1 MCGTPVPSWTKS
13 PATGSGDR
21 EADAA
26 GTGASA
32 GGAGASAGGKR
43 EGAGSPSGRRASSP
57 AGGRTENANRMMVS
71 MECPHCGEF
80 IWAELAKGAKRF
92 VCPYCHKLVDL
103 KDEGASEGRATREGV
118 GSSATGAGAA
128 GASAGAVGA
137 GTAGAASAGAAG
149 TGAAAAGGVGAE
161 GRSGA
166 AAASGGV
173 AASGDGTTVI
183 PADGVGPWG
192 PGPSKTGTVVITPPP
207 RTDAD
212 ARGASG
218 GGPGRTGSGPSISG
232 AGTGAGYGTGSGAAN
247 GSGAG
252 YAAGTG
258 YGTGTGT
265 GSGYAAGTGAGYGT
279 GAGAANGTGAG
290 YASGAGYGTATGA
303 GYGGSAGGY
312 VSASGPGVA
321 GQGAAGPVTYIPP
334 APPRRG
340 RGKVVAAVVGGV
352 AVVAVAAVLVLG
364 GGLGAITGAGPSG
377 GGEAQVTYASNEEV
391 PVASGTAIVPL
402 DDRDEPFASY
412 TVRVKQADDA
422 DGRAI
427 DIADMPNLDVQ
438 GTEGFTLGDLG
449 ALDAGTYRLVIEDG
463 ASGASYDLPPLVL
476 GGASQGGGEASRVT
490 VRPPQDTSDP
500 DELVAQGKYA
510 CFRDKLQ
517 GLVDTYGDASITV
530 MKLDEQRFLAWAAGV
545 AYAELVDFGDGAER
559 LVVAY
564 CTERDF
570 ASAEDVQARDDGEY
584 GPRASDYTVEVWEY
598 DEASDELS
606 MMCRTTA
613 AAGASD
619 APVVEYVENSDT
631 GSTCLYVGGSDV
643 NGSAGRSCFGLDD
656 GGAFGELQA
665 ADTATWSVTGRFLL
679 EHSGTSQQSATDD
692 AGSGES
698 SCTATAQTVKD
709 LSAHLKTVAG
719 VE

>member
-13 PATGSGDR
+13 SAAGSGAR

-26 GTGASA
+26 GTDASA
-32 GGAGASAGGKR
+32 GGTGANAAGKR
-43 EGAGSPSGRRASSP
+43 EGAGAPSGRRASSP

-103 KDEGASEGRATREGV
+103 KDEGASGNRATREGV
-118 GSSATGAGAA
+118 GSSAAGTAGAGAA
-128 GASAGAVGA
+128 GA
-137 GTAGAASAGAAG
+137 GAA
-149 TGAAAAGGVGAE
+149 GAE

-218 GGPGRTGSGPSISG
+218 GGPGRTGSGPSMSG
-232 AGTGAGYGTGSGAAN
+232 AGTGAGHGTGAGTASGSGAGYATGTGSGAATAA
-247 GSGAG
+247 GYGIGCGAG
-252 YAAGTG
+252 YG
-258 YGTGTGT
+258 
-265 GSGYAAGTGAGYGT
+265 AGTGA
-279 GAGAANGTGAG
+279 AA
-290 YASGAGYGTATGA
+290 A
-303 GYGGSAGGY
+303 GYGGGAAGGY
-312 VSASGPGVA
+312 VSTSGSAVA
-321 GQGAAGPVTYIPP
+321 GQGAAGKVAYVRT

-352 AVVAVAAVLVLG
+352 AVVAVAAALVLG

-500 DELVAQGKYA
+500 DELAAQGKYA

-564 CTERDF
+564 CTEREF
-570 ASAEDVQARDDGEY
+570 SSAEDVQARDDGEY

-598 DEASDELS
+598 DEAADELS

-619 APVVEYVENSDT
+619 APAVEYVENPDT
-631 GSTCLYVGGSDV
+631 GFTCLYVGGSDV

-656 GGAFGELQA
+656 GDAFGELQA
-665 ADTATWSVTGRFLL
+665 ADTATWSVTARFLL

-719 VE
+719 AE

>member
-13 PATGSGDR
+13 SAAGSGAR

-26 GTGASA
+26 GTDASA
-32 GGAGASAGGKR
+32 GGTGANAAGKR
-43 EGAGSPSGRRASSP
+43 EGAGAPSGRRASSP

-103 KDEGASEGRATREGV
+103 KDEGVAEDRATREGV
-118 GSSATGAGAA
+118 GSSA
-128 GASAGAVGA
+128 A
-137 GTAGAASAGAAG
+137 GTAG
-149 TGAAAAGGVGAE
+149 TGAAGAE

-218 GGPGRTGSGPSISG
+218 GGPGRTGSGPSMSGAATVAGYGTGCGAGYG
-232 AGTGAGYGTGSGAAN
+232 AGTGAAA
-247 GSGAG
+247 
-252 YAAGTG
+252 
-258 YGTGTGT
+258 
-265 GSGYAAGTGAGYGT
+265 
-279 GAGAANGTGAG
+279 
-290 YASGAGYGTATGA
+290 A
-303 GYGGSAGGY
+303 GYGGGAAGGY
-312 VSASGPGVA
+312 VSTSGSTVA
-321 GQGAAGPVTYIPP
+321 GQGAAGKVAYVRT

-340 RGKVVAAVVGGV
+340 RGKAVAAVVGAV

-364 GGLGAITGAGPSG
+364 GGLGAITGSGPSG
-377 GGEAQVTYASNEEV
+377 GGEAQATYASNEEV
-391 PVASGTAIVPL
+391 SVASGTAIVPL

-500 DELVAQGKYA
+500 DELTAQGKYA

-598 DEASDELS
+598 DEAADELS

-619 APVVEYVENSDT
+619 APAVEYVENPDT
-631 GSTCLYVGGSDV
+631 GFTCLYVGGSDV
-643 NGSAGRSCFGLDD
+643 NGSAGRSCFGLND
-656 GGAFGELQA
+656 GDAFGELQA
-665 ADTATWSVTGRFLL
+665 ADIATWSVTARFLL

-719 VE
+719 AE

>member
-13 PATGSGDR
+13 SAAGSGGR

-26 GTGASA
+26 GTDASA
-32 GGAGASAGGKR
+32 AGKR

-103 KDEGASEGRATREGV
+103 KDEGVSEDRATREGV
-118 GSSATGAGAA
+118 GSSAAGTAGAGAA
-128 GASAGAVGA
+128 GA
-137 GTAGAASAGAAG
+137 GAAGSGAAGAGAAG
-149 TGAAAAGGVGAE
+149 TGAAGTE

-166 AAASGGV
+166 AAASGGA

-212 ARGASG
+212 ACGASG
-218 GGPGRTGSGPSISG
+218 VGSGRTGSGASISG
-232 AGTGAGYGTGSGAAN
+232 T
-247 GSGAG
+247 
-252 YAAGTG
+252 
-258 YGTGTGT
+258 
-265 GSGYAAGTGAGYGT
+265 GTGAGYGT
-279 GAGAANGTGAG
+279 GAGAAGGTGSG
-290 YASGAGYGTATGA
+290 YAAGTGYGTATAAGYAAGTGAASSA
-303 GYGGSAGGY
+303 GYGGGVAGGY
-312 VSASGPGVA
+312 VSASGSAVA
-321 GQGAAGPVTYIPP
+321 GQGSAGQAPYVRT

-340 RGKVVAAVVGGV
+340 HGKVVAAVVGGV
-352 AVVAVAAVLVLG
+352 AVVAVAAALVLG

-377 GGEAQVTYASNEEV
+377 GGEAQVTYASSEEV

-500 DELVAQGKYA
+500 DELAAQGKYA

-530 MKLDEQRFLAWAAGV
+530 MKLDDQRFLAWAAGV

-598 DEASDELS
+598 DEAADELS

-619 APVVEYVENSDT
+619 APVVEYVENPDT

-656 GGAFGELQA
+656 GAAFGELQA

-719 VE
+719 AE

>member
-1 MCGTPVPSWTKS
+1 MCGTLVPSWTKS
-13 PATGSGDR
+13 SAAGSGGR

-26 GTGASA
+26 GT
-32 GGAGASAGGKR
+32 GASAGGKR

-103 KDEGASEGRATREGV
+103 KDEGVSEDRATREGV
-118 GSSATGAGAA
+118 GFGA
-128 GASAGAVGA
+128 A
-137 GTAGAASAGAAG
+137 GTAGAGAA
-149 TGAAAAGGVGAE
+149 GAE

-218 GGPGRTGSGPSISG
+218 GGPGRTGSGPSMSG
-232 AGTGAGYGTGSGAAN
+232 AGTGAGHGTGAGAASGSGAGYATGTGSGAATVA
-247 GSGAG
+247 GYGIGCGAG
-252 YAAGTG
+252 YG
-258 YGTGTGT
+258 
-265 GSGYAAGTGAGYGT
+265 AGTGA
-279 GAGAANGTGAG
+279 AA
-290 YASGAGYGTATGA
+290 A
-303 GYGGSAGGY
+303 GYGGGAAGGY
-312 VSASGPGVA
+312 VSTSGSAVA
-321 GQGAAGPVTYIPP
+321 GQGAAGKVAYVRT

-340 RGKVVAAVVGGV
+340 RGKAVAAVVGAV

-364 GGLGAITGAGPSG
+364 GGLGAITGSGPSG
-377 GGEAQVTYASNEEV
+377 GGEAQATYASNEEV

-500 DELVAQGKYA
+500 DELAAQGKYA

-598 DEASDELS
+598 DEAADELS

-619 APVVEYVENSDT
+619 APVVEYVENPDT

-719 VE
+719 AE

>member
-13 PATGSGDR
+13 SAAGSGGR

-26 GTGASA
+26 GTD
-32 GGAGASAGGKR
+32 ASAGGKR

-103 KDEGASEGRATREGV
+103 KDEGVSEDRATREGV
-118 GSSATGAGAA
+118 GSSAAGTAGAGAA
-128 GASAGAVGA
+128 G
-137 GTAGAASAGAAG
+137 T
-149 TGAAAAGGVGAE
+149 E

-183 PADGVGPWG
+183 PADGFGPWG

-207 RTDAD
+207 RTDVD

-218 GGPGRTGSGPSISG
+218 GGSGRTGSGPSISG
-232 AGTGAGYGTGSGAAN
+232 AGTGAGYGTGAGAAN
-247 GSGAG
+247 
-252 YAAGTG
+252 
-258 YGTGTGT
+258 GT
-265 GSGYAAGTGAGYGT
+265 GSGYAAGTG
-279 GAGAANGTGAG
+279 
-290 YASGAGYGTATGA
+290 YGTATAAGYGAGAGADSAA
-303 GYGGSAGGY
+303 GYGGGVAGGY
-312 VSASGPGVA
+312 VSASGSAVA
-321 GQGAAGPVTYIPP
+321 GQGSAGQAPYVRT

-340 RGKVVAAVVGGV
+340 HGKVVAAVVGGV

-500 DELVAQGKYA
+500 DELAAQGKYA

-598 DEASDELS
+598 DEAADELS

-619 APVVEYVENSDT
+619 APVVEYVENPDT

-719 VE
+719 AE

>member
-13 PATGSGDR
+13 SAAGSGGR

-26 GTGASA
+26 GTDASA
-32 GGAGASAGGKR
+32 AGKR

-103 KDEGASEGRATREGV
+103 KGEGASGNRATREGV
-118 GSSATGAGAA
+118 GSGAAGTAGAGAA
-128 GASAGAVGA
+128 GA
-137 GTAGAASAGAAG
+137 GAA
-149 TGAAAAGGVGAE
+149 
-161 GRSGA
+161 
-166 AAASGGV
+166 
-173 AASGDGTTVI
+173 
-183 PADGVGPWG
+183 
-192 PGPSKTGTVVITPPP
+192 
-207 RTDAD
+207 
-212 ARGASG
+212 
-218 GGPGRTGSGPSISG
+218 
-232 AGTGAGYGTGSGAAN
+232 

-252 YAAGTG
+252 AAAGSGAGAAAGTG
-258 YGTGTGT
+258 YGTATAADYG
-265 GSGYAAGTGAGYGT
+265 AGTGA
-279 GAGAANGTGAG
+279 
-290 YASGAGYGTATGA
+290 ASA
-303 GYGGSAGGY
+303 GYGGGVAGGY
-312 VSASGPGVA
+312 VSASGSAVA
-321 GQGAAGPVTYIPP
+321 GQGSAGQAPYVRT

-340 RGKVVAAVVGGV
+340 HGKVVAAVVGGV
-352 AVVAVAAVLVLG
+352 AVVAVAAALVLG

-391 PVASGTAIVPL
+391 PVASGAAIVPL

-500 DELVAQGKYA
+500 DELAAQGKYA

-570 ASAEDVQARDDGEY
+570 ASAGDVQARDDGEY

-619 APVVEYVENSDT
+619 APVVEYVENPDT

-656 GGAFGELQA
+656 GGVFGELQA

-719 VE
+719 AE

>member
-1 MCGTPVPSWTKS
+1 MCGTLVPSWTKS
-13 PATGSGDR
+13 SAAGSGGR

-26 GTGASA
+26 GADASA
-32 GGAGASAGGKR
+32 AGKR

-103 KDEGASEGRATREGV
+103 KDEGVAEDRATREGV
-118 GSSATGAGAA
+118 GSSAAGSGAA
-128 GASAGAVGA
+128 G
-137 GTAGAASAGAAG
+137 AGAAG
-149 TGAAAAGGVGAE
+149 TGAAGTE

-166 AAASGGV
+166 AAASGGA

-218 GGPGRTGSGPSISG
+218 GGSGRTGSGPSISG
-232 AGTGAGYGTGSGAAN
+232 T
-247 GSGAG
+247 
-252 YAAGTG
+252 
-258 YGTGTGT
+258 
-265 GSGYAAGTGAGYGT
+265 GTGAGYGT
-279 GAGAANGTGAG
+279 GAGAAGGTGAG
-290 YASGAGYGTATGA
+290 YAAGSGYGTATAAGAAAGTGYGTATAA
-303 GYGGSAGGY
+303 GYGAGTGAANAVGYGGGAAGGY
-312 VSASGPGVA
+312 VSASGSGVA
-321 GQGAAGPVTYIPP
+321 GQGSAGQVPYVRT

-340 RGKVVAAVVGGV
+340 HGKVVAAVVGGV

-391 PVASGTAIVPL
+391 PVASGTAIVPF

-500 DELVAQGKYA
+500 DELAAQGKYA

-564 CTERDF
+564 CTEREF
-570 ASAEDVQARDDGEY
+570 SSAEDVQARDDGEY

-598 DEASDELS
+598 DEAADELS

-619 APVVEYVENSDT
+619 APIVEYVENPDT
-631 GSTCLYVGGSDV
+631 GSACLYVGGSDV

-719 VE
+719 AE

>member
-13 PATGSGDR
+13 SAAGSGGR

-26 GTGASA
+26 GT
-32 GGAGASAGGKR
+32 GASAGGKR

-103 KDEGASEGRATREGV
+103 KDEGVSEDRATREGV
-118 GSSATGAGAA
+118 GSSAAGTAGAGAA
-128 GASAGAVGA
+128 GA
-137 GTAGAASAGAAG
+137 GAAGSGAAGAGAAG
-149 TGAAAAGGVGAE
+149 TGAAGTGAAGTE

-166 AAASGGV
+166 AAASGGA

-218 GGPGRTGSGPSISG
+218 GGSGRTGSGPSIPG
-232 AGTGAGYGTGSGAAN
+232 
-247 GSGAG
+247 
-252 YAAGTG
+252 
-258 YGTGTGT
+258 
-265 GSGYAAGTGAGYGT
+265 AGTGAGYGT
-279 GAGAANGTGAG
+279 GAGAASGTGAG
-290 YASGAGYGTATGA
+290 YAAGTGYGTATGTGFGAGTGAASA
-303 GYGGSAGGY
+303 GYGGGVAGGY
-312 VSASGPGVA
+312 VSASGSAVA
-321 GQGAAGPVTYIPP
+321 GQGSAGQAPYVRT

-340 RGKVVAAVVGGV
+340 HGKVVAAVVGGV

-427 DIADMPNLDVQ
+427 DIAGMPNLDVQ

-500 DELVAQGKYA
+500 DELAAQGKYT

-598 DEASDELS
+598 DEAADELS

-619 APVVEYVENSDT
+619 APVVEYVENPDT

-656 GGAFGELQA
+656 GGAFSELQA

-719 VE
+719 AE

>member
-13 PATGSGDR
+13 SAAGSGGR

-26 GTGASA
+26 GTDASA
-32 GGAGASAGGKR
+32 AGKR

-103 KDEGASEGRATREGV
+103 KDEGVSEDRATREGV
-118 GSSATGAGAA
+118 GSSATGTAGAGAAGAGAAGSGAAGAGAAGAGAA
-128 GASAGAVGA
+128 GASAGA
-137 GTAGAASAGAAG
+137 SA
-149 TGAAAAGGVGAE
+149 
-161 GRSGA
+161 
-166 AAASGGV
+166 
-173 AASGDGTTVI
+173 
-183 PADGVGPWG
+183 
-192 PGPSKTGTVVITPPP
+192 
-207 RTDAD
+207 
-212 ARGASG
+212 
-218 GGPGRTGSGPSISG
+218 
-232 AGTGAGYGTGSGAAN
+232 
-247 GSGAG
+247 
-252 YAAGTG
+252 
-258 YGTGTGT
+258 
-265 GSGYAAGTGAGYGT
+265 
-279 GAGAANGTGAG
+279 
-290 YASGAGYGTATGA
+290 A
-303 GYGGSAGGY
+303 GYGGGVAGGY
-312 VSASGPGVA
+312 VSASGSAVA
-321 GQGAAGPVTYIPP
+321 GQGSAGQVPYVRT

-340 RGKVVAAVVGGV
+340 HGKVVAAVIGGV

-500 DELVAQGKYA
+500 DELAAQGKYA

-530 MKLDEQRFLAWAAGV
+530 MKLDDQRFLAWAAGV

-598 DEASDELS
+598 DEAADELS

-619 APVVEYVENSDT
+619 APVVEYVENPDT

-719 VE
+719 AE

>member
-1 MCGTPVPSWTKS
+1 MCGTPVPSWTKFS
-13 PATGSGDR
+13 AAGSGGR

-26 GTGASA
+26 GTD
-32 GGAGASAGGKR
+32 ASAGGKR
-43 EGAGSPSGRRASSP
+43 EGAGSPSGQRASSP

-103 KDEGASEGRATREGV
+103 KDEGVSEDRATREGV
-118 GSSATGAGAA
+118 GSGAA
-128 GASAGAVGA
+128 G
-137 GTAGAASAGAAG
+137 AGAAG
-149 TGAAAAGGVGAE
+149 TGAAGTE

-218 GGPGRTGSGPSISG
+218 GGSGRTGSGPSISG
-232 AGTGAGYGTGSGAAN
+232 T
-247 GSGAG
+247 
-252 YAAGTG
+252 
-258 YGTGTGT
+258 
-265 GSGYAAGTGAGYGT
+265 GTGAGYGT
-279 GAGAANGTGAG
+279 GAGAANGTDSG
-290 YASGAGYGTATGA
+290 YATGTGYGTGAGAAGGTGA
-303 GYGGSAGGY
+303 GYDAGTGAAAAGYGGGVAGGY
-312 VSASGPGVA
+312 VSASGSAVA
-321 GQGAAGPVTYIPP
+321 GQGSVGQVPYVRT

-340 RGKVVAAVVGGV
+340 HGKVVAAVVGGV

-500 DELVAQGKYA
+500 DELAAQGKYA

-598 DEASDELS
+598 DEAADELS

-619 APVVEYVENSDT
+619 APVVEYVENPDT

-719 VE
+719 AE

>member
-13 PATGSGDR
+13 SAAGSGAR

-26 GTGASA
+26 GTDASA
-32 GGAGASAGGKR
+32 AGKR
-43 EGAGSPSGRRASSP
+43 EGAGAPSGRRASSP

-103 KDEGASEGRATREGV
+103 KDEGASGNRATREGV
-118 GSSATGAGAA
+118 GSSAAGTAGAGAA
-128 GASAGAVGA
+128 GA
-137 GTAGAASAGAAG
+137 GAA
-149 TGAAAAGGVGAE
+149 GAE

-218 GGPGRTGSGPSISG
+218 GGPGRTGSGPSMSG
-232 AGTGAGYGTGSGAAN
+232 AGTGAGHGTGAGTASGSGAGYATGTGSGAATVA
-247 GSGAG
+247 GYGIGCGAG
-252 YAAGTG
+252 YG
-258 YGTGTGT
+258 
-265 GSGYAAGTGAGYGT
+265 AGTGA
-279 GAGAANGTGAG
+279 AA
-290 YASGAGYGTATGA
+290 A
-303 GYGGSAGGY
+303 GYGGGAAGGY
-312 VSASGPGVA
+312 VSASGSAVV
-321 GQGAAGPVTYIPP
+321 GQGAAGKVSYVRT

-340 RGKVVAAVVGGV
+340 RGKAVAAVVGAV

-364 GGLGAITGAGPSG
+364 GGLGAITGSGPSG
-377 GGEAQVTYASNEEV
+377 GGEAQATYASNEEV

-500 DELVAQGKYA
+500 DELTAQGKYA

-598 DEASDELS
+598 DEAADELS

-619 APVVEYVENSDT
+619 APAVEYVENPDT
-631 GSTCLYVGGSDV
+631 GFTCLYVGGSDV

-656 GGAFGELQA
+656 GDAFGELQA
-665 ADTATWSVTGRFLL
+665 ADTATWSVTARFLL

-719 VE
+719 AE

>member
-13 PATGSGDR
+13 SAAGSGAR

-26 GTGASA
+26 GTD
-32 GGAGASAGGKR
+32 ASAGGKR
-43 EGAGSPSGRRASSP
+43 EGAGSSSGRRASSP

-103 KDEGASEGRATREGV
+103 KDEGASGNRATREGV
-118 GSSATGAGAA
+118 GSSA
-128 GASAGAVGA
+128 A
-137 GTAGAASAGAAG
+137 GTAGAGAA
-149 TGAAAAGGVGAE
+149 GAE

-218 GGPGRTGSGPSISG
+218 GGPGRTGSGPSMSG
-232 AGTGAGYGTGSGAAN
+232 AGTGAGHGTGAGTAS

-252 YAAGTG
+252 YATG
-258 YGTGTGT
+258 R
-265 GSGYAAGTGAGYGT
+265 GSGAATVAGYGT
-279 GAGAANGTGAG
+279 GG
-290 YASGAGYGTATGA
+290 GAGYGAGTGAAAA
-303 GYGGSAGGY
+303 GYGGGVAGGY
-312 VSASGPGVA
+312 VSASGSAVA
-321 GQGAAGPVTYIPP
+321 GQGSAGQVPYVRT

-340 RGKVVAAVVGGV
+340 HGKVVAAVVGGV

-500 DELVAQGKYA
+500 DELAAQGKYA

-598 DEASDELS
+598 DEAADELS

-619 APVVEYVENSDT
+619 APVVEYVENPDT

-719 VE
+719 AE

>member
-13 PATGSGDR
+13 SAAGSGGR

-26 GTGASA
+26 GTDASA
-32 GGAGASAGGKR
+32 AGKR

-103 KDEGASEGRATREGV
+103 KDEGVSEDRATREGA
-118 GSSATGAGAA
+118 GSSA
-128 GASAGAVGA
+128 A
-137 GTAGAASAGAAG
+137 GTAGAAAAGAGAAG
-149 TGAAAAGGVGAE
+149 
-161 GRSGA
+161 S
-166 AAASGGV
+166 
-173 AASGDGTTVI
+173 
-183 PADGVGPWG
+183 
-192 PGPSKTGTVVITPPP
+192 
-207 RTDAD
+207 
-212 ARGASG
+212 
-218 GGPGRTGSGPSISG
+218 
-232 AGTGAGYGTGSGAAN
+232 
-247 GSGAG
+247 
-252 YAAGTG
+252 
-258 YGTGTGT
+258 
-265 GSGYAAGTGAGYGT
+265 

-290 YASGAGYGTATGA
+290 YAAGTGYGTAAGYAAGTGAASA
-303 GYGGSAGGY
+303 GYGGGVAGGY
-312 VSASGPGVA
+312 VSASGSAVA
-321 GQGAAGPVTYIPP
+321 GQGSAGQAPYVRT

-598 DEASDELS
+598 DEAADELS

-619 APVVEYVENSDT
+619 APVVEYVENPDT

-719 VE
+719 AE

>member
-13 PATGSGDR
+13 SAAGSGGR

-26 GTGASA
+26 GTDASA
-32 GGAGASAGGKR
+32 AGKR

-103 KDEGASEGRATREGV
+103 KDEGVSEDRATREGV
-118 GSSATGAGAA
+118 GSGAAGTTGAGAA
-128 GASAGAVGA
+128 GAG
-137 GTAGAASAGAAG
+137 AGAAG
-149 TGAAAAGGVGAE
+149 
-161 GRSGA
+161 
-166 AAASGGV
+166 
-173 AASGDGTTVI
+173 GT
-183 PADGVGPWG
+183 
-192 PGPSKTGTVVITPPP
+192 
-207 RTDAD
+207 
-212 ARGASG
+212 
-218 GGPGRTGSGPSISG
+218 
-232 AGTGAGYGTGSGAAN
+232 GYGTATA
-247 GSGAG
+247 AG

-258 YGTGTGT
+258 
-265 GSGYAAGTGAGYGT
+265 AA
-279 GAGAANGTGAG
+279 
-290 YASGAGYGTATGA
+290 SSA
-303 GYGGSAGGY
+303 GYGGGVAGGY
-312 VSASGPGVA
+312 VSASGSAVVGQGSA
-321 GQGAAGPVTYIPP
+321 GQVPYVRT

-340 RGKVVAAVVGGV
+340 HGKVVVAVVGGV

-500 DELVAQGKYA
+500 DELAAQGKYA

-598 DEASDELS
+598 DEAPDELS

-619 APVVEYVENSDT
+619 APIVEYVENPDT

-656 GGAFGELQA
+656 GGVFGELQA

-719 VE
+719 AE

>member
-13 PATGSGDR
+13 SAAGSGGR

-26 GTGASA
+26 GT
-32 GGAGASAGGKR
+32 GASAGGKR

-103 KDEGASEGRATREGV
+103 KDEGVSEDRATREGV
-118 GSSATGAGAA
+118 GSSAAGTAGAGAA
-128 GASAGAVGA
+128 GA
-137 GTAGAASAGAAG
+137 GAAGSGAAGAGAAG
-149 TGAAAAGGVGAE
+149 TGAAGTE

-166 AAASGGV
+166 VAASGGV

-212 ARGASG
+212 ARGTSG
-218 GGPGRTGSGPSISG
+218 GGSGRTGSGPSISG
-232 AGTGAGYGTGSGAAN
+232 T
-247 GSGAG
+247 
-252 YAAGTG
+252 
-258 YGTGTGT
+258 
-265 GSGYAAGTGAGYGT
+265 GTGAGYGT
-279 GAGAANGTGAG
+279 GAGAAGGT
-290 YASGAGYGTATGA
+290 GAGYGTATAAGYGAGAGASA
-303 GYGGSAGGY
+303 GYGGGVAGGY
-312 VSASGPGVA
+312 VSASGSAVA
-321 GQGAAGPVTYIPP
+321 GQGSAGQVPYVRT

-340 RGKVVAAVVGGV
+340 HGKVVAAVVGGV
-352 AVVAVAAVLVLG
+352 AVVAVAAALVLG

-377 GGEAQVTYASNEEV
+377 GGEVQVTYASNEEV

-500 DELVAQGKYA
+500 DELAAQGKYA

-598 DEASDELS
+598 DEAADELS

-619 APVVEYVENSDT
+619 APVVEYVENPDT

-719 VE
+719 AE

>member
-13 PATGSGDR
+13 SAAGSGGR

-26 GTGASA
+26 GTD
-32 GGAGASAGGKR
+32 ASAGGKR

-103 KDEGASEGRATREGV
+103 KDEGVSEDRATRESA
-118 GSSATGAGAA
+118 GSSAAGTAGSGAGAA
-128 GASAGAVGA
+128 G
-137 GTAGAASAGAAG
+137 GT
-149 TGAAAAGGVGAE
+149 
-161 GRSGA
+161 
-166 AAASGGV
+166 
-173 AASGDGTTVI
+173 
-183 PADGVGPWG
+183 
-192 PGPSKTGTVVITPPP
+192 
-207 RTDAD
+207 
-212 ARGASG
+212 
-218 GGPGRTGSGPSISG
+218 
-232 AGTGAGYGTGSGAAN
+232 
-247 GSGAG
+247 GAG

-258 YGTGTGT
+258 YGTATAA
-265 GSGYAAGTGAGYGT
+265 GYGAGTGA
-279 GAGAANGTGAG
+279 
-290 YASGAGYGTATGA
+290 ASA
-303 GYGGSAGGY
+303 GYGGGVAGGY
-312 VSASGPGVA
+312 VSASGSAVA
-321 GQGAAGPVTYIPP
+321 GQGSAGQVPYVRT

-340 RGKVVAAVVGGV
+340 YGKVVAAVVGGV

-500 DELVAQGKYA
+500 DELAAQGKYA

-598 DEASDELS
+598 DEAADELS

-619 APVVEYVENSDT
+619 APVVEYVENPDT

-719 VE
+719 AE

>member
-13 PATGSGDR
+13 SAAGSGGR

-26 GTGASA
+26 GTD
-32 GGAGASAGGKR
+32 ASAGGKR

-103 KDEGASEGRATREGV
+103 KDEGVSEDRATRESA
-118 GSSATGAGAA
+118 GSSA
-128 GASAGAVGA
+128 A
-137 GTAGAASAGAAG
+137 GTAGAG
-149 TGAAAAGGVGAE
+149 
-161 GRSGA
+161 
-166 AAASGGV
+166 
-173 AASGDGTTVI
+173 
-183 PADGVGPWG
+183 
-192 PGPSKTGTVVITPPP
+192 
-207 RTDAD
+207 
-212 ARGASG
+212 
-218 GGPGRTGSGPSISG
+218 
-232 AGTGAGYGTGSGAAN
+232 
-247 GSGAG
+247 
-252 YAAGTG
+252 
-258 YGTGTGT
+258 
-265 GSGYAAGTGAGYGT
+265 AAGTGAGYGT
-279 GAGAANGTGAG
+279 GAGAAGGTGAG
-290 YASGAGYGTATGA
+290 YAADTGYGAAAGPGYGAGTGAASA
-303 GYGGSAGGY
+303 GYGGGVAGGY
-312 VSASGPGVA
+312 VSASGSAVA
-321 GQGAAGPVTYIPP
+321 GQGSAGQVPYVRT

-340 RGKVVAAVVGGV
+340 HGKVVAAVVGGV

-427 DIADMPNLDVQ
+427 DIADMPDLDVQ

-500 DELVAQGKYA
+500 DELAAQGKYA

-564 CTERDF
+564 GPERDF
-570 ASAEDVQARDDGEY
+570 SSAEDVQARDDGEY

-619 APVVEYVENSDT
+619 APVVEYVENPDT

-719 VE
+719 AE

>member
-13 PATGSGDR
+13 SAAGSGGR

-26 GTGASA
+26 GTD
-32 GGAGASAGGKR
+32 ASAGGKR

-103 KDEGASEGRATREGV
+103 KDEGVSEDRATRESA
-118 GSSATGAGAA
+118 GSSA
-128 GASAGAVGA
+128 A
-137 GTAGAASAGAAG
+137 GTAGAG
-149 TGAAAAGGVGAE
+149 
-161 GRSGA
+161 
-166 AAASGGV
+166 
-173 AASGDGTTVI
+173 
-183 PADGVGPWG
+183 
-192 PGPSKTGTVVITPPP
+192 
-207 RTDAD
+207 
-212 ARGASG
+212 
-218 GGPGRTGSGPSISG
+218 
-232 AGTGAGYGTGSGAAN
+232 
-247 GSGAG
+247 
-252 YAAGTG
+252 
-258 YGTGTGT
+258 
-265 GSGYAAGTGAGYGT
+265 AAGTGAGYGT
-279 GAGAANGTGAG
+279 GAGAAGGTGAG
-290 YASGAGYGTATGA
+290 YAADTGYGAAAGPGYGAGTGAASA
-303 GYGGSAGGY
+303 GYGGGVAGGY
-312 VSASGPGVA
+312 VSASGSAVA
-321 GQGAAGPVTYIPP
+321 GQGSAGQVPYVRT

-340 RGKVVAAVVGGV
+340 HGKVVAAVVGGV

-427 DIADMPNLDVQ
+427 DIADMPDLDVQ

-500 DELVAQGKYA
+500 DELAAQGKYA

-570 ASAEDVQARDDGEY
+570 SSAEDVQARDDGEY

-619 APVVEYVENSDT
+619 APVVEYVENPDT

-719 VE
+719 AE

>member
-1 MCGTPVPSWTKS
+1 MGACPVCGTPVPSWTKS
-13 PATGSGDR
+13 SAAGSGGR

-32 GGAGASAGGKR
+32 AGKR

-103 KDEGASEGRATREGV
+103 KDEG
-118 GSSATGAGAA
+118 
-128 GASAGAVGA
+128 
-137 GTAGAASAGAAG
+137 
-149 TGAAAAGGVGAE
+149 
-161 GRSGA
+161 
-166 AAASGGV
+166 V

-212 ARGASG
+212 ARGVSG
-218 GGPGRTGSGPSISG
+218 GGQGRTGSGPSMSG
-232 AGTGAGYGTGSGAAN
+232 AGTGAGYGTGS
-247 GSGAG
+247 SYGAG
-252 YAAGTG
+252 A
-258 YGTGTGT
+258 
-265 GSGYAAGTGAGYGT
+265 SAGYGT
-279 GAGAANGTGAG
+279 GAAAA
-290 YASGAGYGTATGA
+290 ASAA
-303 GYGGSAGGY
+303 GYGGGVAGGY
-312 VSASGPGVA
+312 VSASGSAVA
-321 GQGAAGPVTYIPP
+321 GQGSVGQAPYVRT

-340 RGKVVAAVVGGV
+340 HGKVVAAVVGGV

-377 GGEAQVTYASNEEV
+377 GGEARVTYASNEEV

-476 GGASQGGGEASRVT
+476 GGASQGGGEVSRVT

-510 CFRDKLQ
+510 RFRDKLQ

-564 CTERDF
+564 CTEREF
-570 ASAEDVQARDDGEY
+570 SSAEDVQARDDGEY

-619 APVVEYVENSDT
+619 APVVEYVENPDT

-719 VE
+719 AE

>member
-13 PATGSGDR
+13 SAAGSGGR
-21 EADAA
+21 EADVA
-26 GTGASA
+26 GTDASA
-32 GGAGASAGGKR
+32 AGKR

-103 KDEGASEGRATREGV
+103 KDEGVSEDRATREGV
-118 GSSATGAGAA
+118 GSSAAGTAGAGAA
-128 GASAGAVGA
+128 G
-137 GTAGAASAGAAG
+137 T
-149 TGAAAAGGVGAE
+149 E

-166 AAASGGV
+166 AAASGGA

-218 GGPGRTGSGPSISG
+218 GGSGRTGSGPSIPG
-232 AGTGAGYGTGSGAAN
+232 
-247 GSGAG
+247 
-252 YAAGTG
+252 
-258 YGTGTGT
+258 
-265 GSGYAAGTGAGYGT
+265 AGTGAGYGT
-279 GAGAANGTGAG
+279 GAGAASGTGAG
-290 YASGAGYGTATGA
+290 YAAGTGYGTATGTGFGAGTGAASA
-303 GYGGSAGGY
+303 GYGGGVAGGY
-312 VSASGPGVA
+312 VSASGSAVA
-321 GQGAAGPVTYIPP
+321 GQGSAGQAPYVRT

-340 RGKVVAAVVGGV
+340 HGKVVAAVVGGV

-427 DIADMPNLDVQ
+427 DIAGMPNLDVQ

-500 DELVAQGKYA
+500 DELAAQGKYA

-598 DEASDELS
+598 DEAADELS

-619 APVVEYVENSDT
+619 SPVVEYVENPDT

-679 EHSGTSQQSATDD
+679 EHSGTSQRSATDD

-719 VE
+719 AE

>member
-13 PATGSGDR
+13 SAAGSGAR

-26 GTGASA
+26 GTDASA
-32 GGAGASAGGKR
+32 GGTGANAAGKR
-43 EGAGSPSGRRASSP
+43 EGAGAPSGRRASSP

-103 KDEGASEGRATREGV
+103 KDEGVAEDRATREGV
-118 GSSATGAGAA
+118 GSSA
-128 GASAGAVGA
+128 A
-137 GTAGAASAGAAG
+137 GTAG
-149 TGAAAAGGVGAE
+149 TGAAGAE

-218 GGPGRTGSGPSISG
+218 GGPGRTGSGPSMSGAATVAGYGTGCGAGYG
-232 AGTGAGYGTGSGAAN
+232 AGTGAAA
-247 GSGAG
+247 
-252 YAAGTG
+252 
-258 YGTGTGT
+258 
-265 GSGYAAGTGAGYGT
+265 
-279 GAGAANGTGAG
+279 
-290 YASGAGYGTATGA
+290 A
-303 GYGGSAGGY
+303 GYGGGAAGGY
-312 VSASGPGVA
+312 VSTSGSTVA
-321 GQGAAGPVTYIPP
+321 GQGAAGKVAYVRT

-340 RGKVVAAVVGGV
+340 RGKAVAAVVGAV

-364 GGLGAITGAGPSG
+364 GGLGAITGSGPSG
-377 GGEAQVTYASNEEV
+377 GGEAQATYASNEEV
-391 PVASGTAIVPL
+391 SVASGTAIVPL

-500 DELVAQGKYA
+500 DELTAQGKYA

-598 DEASDELS
+598 DEAADELS

-619 APVVEYVENSDT
+619 APAVEYVENPDT
-631 GSTCLYVGGSDV
+631 GFTCLYVGGSDV

-656 GGAFGELQA
+656 GDAFGELQA
-665 ADTATWSVTGRFLL
+665 ADIATWSVTARFLL

-719 VE
+719 AE

>member
-13 PATGSGDR
+13 SAAGSGGR

-26 GTGASA
+26 GTDASA
-32 GGAGASAGGKR
+32 AGKR

-103 KDEGASEGRATREGV
+103 KDEGVSEDRATREGV
-118 GSSATGAGAA
+118 GSSA
-128 GASAGAVGA
+128 A
-137 GTAGAASAGAAG
+137 GTAGAGAAG
-149 TGAAAAGGVGAE
+149 TGAAGTGAAGTE

-166 AAASGGV
+166 AAASGGA

-232 AGTGAGYGTGSGAAN
+232 T
-247 GSGAG
+247 
-252 YAAGTG
+252 
-258 YGTGTGT
+258 
-265 GSGYAAGTGAGYGT
+265 GTGAGYGT
-279 GAGAANGTGAG
+279 GAGAAGGTGSG
-290 YASGAGYGTATGA
+290 YAAGTGYGTATAAGYAAGTGAASAA
-303 GYGGSAGGY
+303 GYGGGGAGGY
-312 VSASGPGVA
+312 VSASGSAVA
-321 GQGAAGPVTYIPP
+321 GQGSAGQVPYVRT

-340 RGKVVAAVVGGV
+340 HGKVVAAVVGGV

-500 DELVAQGKYA
+500 DELAAQGKYA

-598 DEASDELS
+598 DEAADELS

-619 APVVEYVENSDT
+619 APVVEYVENPDT

-656 GGAFGELQA
+656 GGAFSELQA

-719 VE
+719 AE

>member
-13 PATGSGDR
+13 SAAGSGGR

-32 GGAGASAGGKR
+32 AGKR

-103 KDEGASEGRATREGV
+103 KGEGASGNRATREGV
-118 GSSATGAGAA
+118 GSSA
-128 GASAGAVGA
+128 A
-137 GTAGAASAGAAG
+137 GTAGAAAAGAGAAG
-149 TGAAAAGGVGAE
+149 
-161 GRSGA
+161 
-166 AAASGGV
+166 
-173 AASGDGTTVI
+173 
-183 PADGVGPWG
+183 
-192 PGPSKTGTVVITPPP
+192 
-207 RTDAD
+207 
-212 ARGASG
+212 
-218 GGPGRTGSGPSISG
+218 SG
-232 AGTGAGYGTGSGAAN
+232 AGTA
-247 GSGAG
+247 
-252 YAAGTG
+252 
-258 YGTGTGT
+258 TGT
-265 GSGYAAGTGAGYGT
+265 GSGYAAGTGYGT
-279 GAGAANGTGAG
+279 GGGAG
-290 YASGAGYGTATGA
+290 YGAGYGTATAA
-303 GYGGSAGGY
+303 GCGGVAGGY
-312 VSASGPGVA
+312 VSASGSAVA
-321 GQGAAGPVTYIPP
+321 GQGSAGQAPYVRT

-340 RGKVVAAVVGGV
+340 RGKVVAAVIGGV
-352 AVVAVAAVLVLG
+352 AVVAVAAVLVLS
-364 GGLGAITGAGPSG
+364 GGLGAITGVGPSG

-402 DDRDEPFASY
+402 DERDEPFASY

-490 VRPPQDTSDP
+490 VRPPQDTIDP

-530 MKLDEQRFLAWAAGV
+530 MKLDEQHFLAWAAGV
-545 AYAELVDFGDGAER
+545 AYAELVDFGDGIER

-564 CTERDF
+564 CTEREF
-570 ASAEDVQARDDGEY
+570 SSAEDVQARDDGEY

-598 DEASDELS
+598 DEAADELS
-606 MMCRTTA
+606 MVCRTTA

-619 APVVEYVENSDT
+619 APVVEYVENPDT

-656 GGAFGELQA
+656 GGAFGELQV

-709 LSAHLKTVAG
+709 LSAHLKIVAG
-719 VE
+719 AE

>member
-13 PATGSGDR
+13 SAAGSGGR

-26 GTGASA
+26 GTDASA
-32 GGAGASAGGKR
+32 AGKR

-103 KDEGASEGRATREGV
+103 KDEGVSEDRATREGV
-118 GSSATGAGAA
+118 GSSAAGTAGAGAA
-128 GASAGAVGA
+128 GA
-137 GTAGAASAGAAG
+137 GAAGSGAAGAGAAG
-149 TGAAAAGGVGAE
+149 TGAAGTE

-166 AAASGGV
+166 AAASGGA

-212 ARGASG
+212 ACGASG
-218 GGPGRTGSGPSISG
+218 GGSGRTGSGASISG
-232 AGTGAGYGTGSGAAN
+232 T
-247 GSGAG
+247 
-252 YAAGTG
+252 
-258 YGTGTGT
+258 
-265 GSGYAAGTGAGYGT
+265 GTGAGYGT
-279 GAGAANGTGAG
+279 GAGAAGGTGAG
-290 YASGAGYGTATGA
+290 YAAGTGYGTATGTGPGYANGTATAAGYAAGTGYGTATAA
-303 GYGGSAGGY
+303 GYGGGAAGGY
-312 VSASGPGVA
+312 VSASGSAVA
-321 GQGAAGPVTYIPP
+321 GQGSAGQVPYVRT

-340 RGKVVAAVVGGV
+340 HGKVVAAVVGGV

-500 DELVAQGKYA
+500 DELAAQGKYA
-510 CFRDKLQ
+510 RFRDKLQ

-564 CTERDF
+564 CTEREF
-570 ASAEDVQARDDGEY
+570 SSAEDVQARDDGEY

-598 DEASDELS
+598 DEAADELS

-619 APVVEYVENSDT
+619 APVVEYVENPDT

-692 AGSGES
+692 TGSGES

-719 VE
+719 AE

>member
-13 PATGSGDR
+13 SAAGSGGR
-21 EADAA
+21 EADAG
-26 GTGASA
+26 GT
-32 GGAGASAGGKR
+32 GASAGGKR

-103 KDEGASEGRATREGV
+103 KDEGASEDRATREGA
-118 GSSATGAGAA
+118 GSSA
-128 GASAGAVGA
+128 A
-137 GTAGAASAGAAG
+137 GTAGAAAAGAGAAG
-149 TGAAAAGGVGAE
+149 
-161 GRSGA
+161 
-166 AAASGGV
+166 
-173 AASGDGTTVI
+173 
-183 PADGVGPWG
+183 
-192 PGPSKTGTVVITPPP
+192 
-207 RTDAD
+207 
-212 ARGASG
+212 
-218 GGPGRTGSGPSISG
+218 SG
-232 AGTGAGYGTGSGAAN
+232 AGAAN
-247 GSGAG
+247 
-252 YAAGTG
+252 
-258 YGTGTGT
+258 GT
-265 GSGYAAGTGAGYGT
+265 GSGYAAGTGYGTATAAGYGA
-279 GAGAANGTGAG
+279 GAGAASA
-290 YASGAGYGTATGA
+290 A
-303 GYGGSAGGY
+303 GYGGGVAGGY
-312 VSASGPGVA
+312 VSASGSAVA
-321 GQGAAGPVTYIPP
+321 GQGSAGQVPYVRT

-500 DELVAQGKYA
+500 DELAAQGKYA

-598 DEASDELS
+598 DEAADELS

-619 APVVEYVENSDT
+619 APVVEYVENPDT

-719 VE
+719 AE

>member
-13 PATGSGDR
+13 SAAGSGGR
-21 EADAA
+21 EADAG
-26 GTGASA
+26 GT
-32 GGAGASAGGKR
+32 GASAGGKR

-103 KDEGASEGRATREGV
+103 KDEGASVNRATREGA
-118 GSSATGAGAA
+118 GSSAAGTAGAGAA
-128 GASAGAVGA
+128 GAGAV
-137 GTAGAASAGAAG
+137 
-149 TGAAAAGGVGAE
+149 
-161 GRSGA
+161 
-166 AAASGGV
+166 
-173 AASGDGTTVI
+173 
-183 PADGVGPWG
+183 
-192 PGPSKTGTVVITPPP
+192 
-207 RTDAD
+207 
-212 ARGASG
+212 
-218 GGPGRTGSGPSISG
+218 
-232 AGTGAGYGTGSGAAN
+232 GSGAAGAGAAN
-247 GSGAG
+247 GTGAG

-258 YGTGTGT
+258 YGTGG
-265 GSGYAAGTGAGYGT
+265 GAGAGAGTGA
-279 GAGAANGTGAG
+279 
-290 YASGAGYGTATGA
+290 ASSAGYGEA
-303 GYGGSAGGY
+303 AGGY
-312 VSASGPGVA
+312 MSASGSGVA
-321 GQGAAGPVTYIPP
+321 GQGTAGPVTYVRT

-340 RGKVVAAVVGGV
+340 RGKVAAAVVGGV

-476 GGASQGGGEASRVT
+476 GGASQGGGEVSRVT

-564 CTERDF
+564 CTEREF
-570 ASAEDVQARDDGEY
+570 SSAEDVQARDDGEY

-598 DEASDELS
+598 DEAADELS
-606 MMCRTTA
+606 MVCRTTA

-619 APVVEYVENSDT
+619 APVVEYVENPDM
-631 GSTCLYVGGSDV
+631 GFTCLYVGGSDV

>member
-1 MCGTPVPSWTKS
+1 MDACPVCGTPVPSWTKS
-13 PATGSGDR
+13 SAAGSGGR

-26 GTGASA
+26 GTDASA
-32 GGAGASAGGKR
+32 AGKR

-103 KDEGASEGRATREGV
+103 KDEGVSEDRATREGA
-118 GSSATGAGAA
+118 GSSAAGTAGAGAA
-128 GASAGAVGA
+128 GAGAAGSGAA
-137 GTAGAASAGAAG
+137 GTAGAGAAG
-149 TGAAAAGGVGAE
+149 TGAA
-161 GRSGA
+161 
-166 AAASGGV
+166 
-173 AASGDGTTVI
+173 
-183 PADGVGPWG
+183 
-192 PGPSKTGTVVITPPP
+192 
-207 RTDAD
+207 
-212 ARGASG
+212 
-218 GGPGRTGSGPSISG
+218 
-232 AGTGAGYGTGSGAAN
+232 GTGYSTATA
-247 GSGAG
+247 AG

-258 YGTGTGT
+258 
-265 GSGYAAGTGAGYGT
+265 AA
-279 GAGAANGTGAG
+279 
-290 YASGAGYGTATGA
+290 SA
-303 GYGGSAGGY
+303 GYGGGVAGGY
-312 VSASGPGVA
+312 VSASGSAVA
-321 GQGAAGPVTYIPP
+321 GQGSAGQVPYVRT

-340 RGKVVAAVVGGV
+340 HGKVVAAVVGGV

-500 DELVAQGKYA
+500 DELAAQGKYA

-530 MKLDEQRFLAWAAGV
+530 MKLDERRFLAWAAGV

-619 APVVEYVENSDT
+619 APIVEYVENPDT
-631 GSTCLYVGGSDV
+631 DSACLYVGGSDV

-679 EHSGTSQQSATDD
+679 EHSGTSQLSAADD

>member
-13 PATGSGDR
+13 SAAGSGGR

-26 GTGASA
+26 GT
-32 GGAGASAGGKR
+32 GASAGGKR

-103 KDEGASEGRATREGV
+103 KDEGVSEDRATREGV
-118 GSSATGAGAA
+118 GSSATGTAGAGAA
-128 GASAGAVGA
+128 GA
-137 GTAGAASAGAAG
+137 GAAGSGAAGAGAAG
-149 TGAAAAGGVGAE
+149 TGAAGTGAAGTE
-161 GRSGA
+161 GNSGA
-166 AAASGGV
+166 AS
-173 AASGDGTTVI
+173 
-183 PADGVGPWG
+183 
-192 PGPSKTGTVVITPPP
+192 
-207 RTDAD
+207 
-212 ARGASG
+212 
-218 GGPGRTGSGPSISG
+218 
-232 AGTGAGYGTGSGAAN
+232 
-247 GSGAG
+247 
-252 YAAGTG
+252 
-258 YGTGTGT
+258 
-265 GSGYAAGTGAGYGT
+265 
-279 GAGAANGTGAG
+279 
-290 YASGAGYGTATGA
+290 A
-303 GYGGSAGGY
+303 GYGGGVAGGY
-312 VSASGPGVA
+312 VSASGSAVA
-321 GQGAAGPVTYIPP
+321 GQGSAGQAPYVRT

-340 RGKVVAAVVGGV
+340 HGKVVAAVVGGV
-352 AVVAVAAVLVLG
+352 TVVAVAAVLVLG

-500 DELVAQGKYA
+500 DELAAQGKYA

-564 CTERDF
+564 CTEREF
-570 ASAEDVQARDDGEY
+570 SSAEDVQARDDGEY

-598 DEASDELS
+598 DEAADELS

-619 APVVEYVENSDT
+619 APVVEYVENPDT
-631 GSTCLYVGGSDV
+631 GSACLYVGGIDV

-719 VE
+719 AE

>member
-13 PATGSGDR
+13 SAAGSGGC

-26 GTGASA
+26 GADASA
-32 GGAGASAGGKR
+32 AGKR

-103 KDEGASEGRATREGV
+103 KDEGVSEDRATRESA
-118 GSSATGAGAA
+118 GSSAAGTAGAGAA
-128 GASAGAVGA
+128 G
-137 GTAGAASAGAAG
+137 AGAAG
-149 TGAAAAGGVGAE
+149 TGAGAAGG
-161 GRSGA
+161 
-166 AAASGGV
+166 
-173 AASGDGTTVI
+173 T
-183 PADGVGPWG
+183 
-192 PGPSKTGTVVITPPP
+192 
-207 RTDAD
+207 
-212 ARGASG
+212 
-218 GGPGRTGSGPSISG
+218 
-232 AGTGAGYGTGSGAAN
+232 
-247 GSGAG
+247 GAG

-258 YGTGTGT
+258 YGTAT
-265 GSGYAAGTGAGYGT
+265 AAGYGA
-279 GAGAANGTGAG
+279 GAGAASA
-290 YASGAGYGTATGA
+290 A
-303 GYGGSAGGY
+303 GYGGGVAGGY
-312 VSASGPGVA
+312 VSASGSAVA
-321 GQGAAGPVTYIPP
+321 GQGSAGQVPYVRT

-500 DELVAQGKYA
+500 DELAAQGKYA

-598 DEASDELS
+598 DEAADELS

-619 APVVEYVENSDT
+619 APVVEYVENPDT

-719 VE
+719 AE

>member
-1 MCGTPVPSWTKS
+1 MDGVWDPSLLGDG
-13 PATGSGDR
+13 GSG
-21 EADAA
+21 
-26 GTGASA
+26 GL
-32 GGAGASAGGKR
+32 
-43 EGAGSPSGRRASSP
+43 GR
-57 AGGRTENANRMMVS
+57 
-71 MECPHCGEF
+71 
-80 IWAELAKGAKRF
+80 L
-92 VCPYCHKLVDL
+92 L
-103 KDEGASEGRATREGV
+103 
-118 GSSATGAGAA
+118 
-128 GASAGAVGA
+128 
-137 GTAGAASAGAAG
+137 
-149 TGAAAAGGVGAE
+149 
-161 GRSGA
+161 
-166 AAASGGV
+166 
-173 AASGDGTTVI
+173 
-183 PADGVGPWG
+183 
-192 PGPSKTGTVVITPPP
+192 
-207 RTDAD
+207 
-212 ARGASG
+212 
-218 GGPGRTGSGPSISG
+218 
-232 AGTGAGYGTGSGAAN
+232 
-247 GSGAG
+247 
-252 YAAGTG
+252 
-258 YGTGTGT
+258 
-265 GSGYAAGTGAGYGT
+265 
-279 GAGAANGTGAG
+279 
-290 YASGAGYGTATGA
+290 
-303 GYGGSAGGY
+303 
-312 VSASGPGVA
+312 
-321 GQGAAGPVTYIPP
+321 
-334 APPRRG
+334 
-340 RGKVVAAVVGGV
+340 
-352 AVVAVAAVLVLG
+352 LG

-377 GGEAQVTYASNEEV
+377 GGEAQVTYASNKEV

-500 DELVAQGKYA
+500 DELAAQGKYA

-564 CTERDF
+564 CTEREF
-570 ASAEDVQARDDGEY
+570 SSAEDVQARDDGEY

-598 DEASDELS
+598 DEAADELS

-619 APVVEYVENSDT
+619 APVVEYVENPDT

-719 VE
+719 AE

>member
-13 PATGSGDR
+13 SAAGSGGR

-26 GTGASA
+26 GTDASA
-32 GGAGASAGGKR
+32 AGKR

-103 KDEGASEGRATREGV
+103 KDEGVSEDRATREGV
-118 GSSATGAGAA
+118 GSSAAGTAGTGAVGAGAA
-128 GASAGAVGA
+128 GSG
-137 GTAGAASAGAAG
+137 AGAAG
-149 TGAAAAGGVGAE
+149 
-161 GRSGA
+161 
-166 AAASGGV
+166 
-173 AASGDGTTVI
+173 
-183 PADGVGPWG
+183 
-192 PGPSKTGTVVITPPP
+192 
-207 RTDAD
+207 
-212 ARGASG
+212 
-218 GGPGRTGSGPSISG
+218 
-232 AGTGAGYGTGSGAAN
+232 
-247 GSGAG
+247 
-252 YAAGTG
+252 
-258 YGTGTGT
+258 GT
-265 GSGYAAGTGAGYGT
+265 GSGYAAGTG
-279 GAGAANGTGAG
+279 
-290 YASGAGYGTATGA
+290 YGTATAAGYGAGTGAASA
-303 GYGGSAGGY
+303 GYGGGVAGGY
-312 VSASGPGVA
+312 VSASGSAVA
-321 GQGAAGPVTYIPP
+321 GQGPAGQVPYVRT

-340 RGKVVAAVVGGV
+340 HGKVVAAVVGGV

-377 GGEAQVTYASNEEV
+377 GGEARVTYASNEEV

-500 DELVAQGKYA
+500 DELAAQGKYA

-564 CTERDF
+564 CTEREF
-570 ASAEDVQARDDGEY
+570 SSAEDVQARDDGEY

-598 DEASDELS
+598 DEAADELS

-619 APVVEYVENSDT
+619 APVVEYVENPDT

-719 VE
+719 AE

>member
-13 PATGSGDR
+13 SAAGSGGR

-26 GTGASA
+26 GTDASA
-32 GGAGASAGGKR
+32 AGKR

-103 KDEGASEGRATREGV
+103 KDEGASVNRATREGA
-118 GSSATGAGAA
+118 GSSAAGTAGAGAA
-128 GASAGAVGA
+128 GA
-137 GTAGAASAGAAG
+137 GAAG
-149 TGAAAAGGVGAE
+149 A
-161 GRSGA
+161 
-166 AAASGGV
+166 
-173 AASGDGTTVI
+173 
-183 PADGVGPWG
+183 
-192 PGPSKTGTVVITPPP
+192 
-207 RTDAD
+207 
-212 ARGASG
+212 
-218 GGPGRTGSGPSISG
+218 
-232 AGTGAGYGTGSGAAN
+232 
-247 GSGAG
+247 
-252 YAAGTG
+252 
-258 YGTGTGT
+258 
-265 GSGYAAGTGAGYGT
+265 

-290 YASGAGYGTATGA
+290 YAAGTGYGTAAGYAAGTGAASA
-303 GYGGSAGGY
+303 GYGGGVAGGY
-312 VSASGPGVA
+312 VSASGSAVA
-321 GQGAAGPVTYIPP
+321 GQGSAGQVPYVRT

-340 RGKVVAAVVGGV
+340 HGKVVAAVVGGV

-500 DELVAQGKYA
+500 DELAAQGKYA
-510 CFRDKLQ
+510 CFRDRLQ

-598 DEASDELS
+598 DEAADELS

-619 APVVEYVENSDT
+619 APVVEYVENPDT

-656 GGAFGELQA
+656 GGVFGEPQA

-679 EHSGTSQQSATDD
+679 EHSGTAQQSATDD

-719 VE
+719 AE

>member
-13 PATGSGDR
+13 SAAGSGGR

-26 GTGASA
+26 GT
-32 GGAGASAGGKR
+32 GASAGGKR

-103 KDEGASEGRATREGV
+103 KDEGVSVNRATREGV
-118 GSSATGAGAA
+118 GSGAAGTAGAGAA
-128 GASAGAVGA
+128 GA
-137 GTAGAASAGAAG
+137 GAAGSGAAGAGAAG
-149 TGAAAAGGVGAE
+149 
-161 GRSGA
+161 
-166 AAASGGV
+166 
-173 AASGDGTTVI
+173 GT
-183 PADGVGPWG
+183 
-192 PGPSKTGTVVITPPP
+192 
-207 RTDAD
+207 
-212 ARGASG
+212 
-218 GGPGRTGSGPSISG
+218 
-232 AGTGAGYGTGSGAAN
+232 
-247 GSGAG
+247 GAG

-258 YGTGTGT
+258 YGT
-265 GSGYAAGTGAGYGT
+265 AAAAGYGA
-279 GAGAANGTGAG
+279 GAGAASA
-290 YASGAGYGTATGA
+290 A
-303 GYGGSAGGY
+303 GYGGGVAGGY
-312 VSASGPGVA
+312 VSASGSAVA
-321 GQGAAGPVTYIPP
+321 GQGSAGQVPYVRT

-340 RGKVVAAVVGGV
+340 HGKVAAAVVGGV

-500 DELVAQGKYA
+500 DELAAQGKYA

-598 DEASDELS
+598 DEAADELS
-606 MMCRTTA
+606 MMRRTTA

-619 APVVEYVENSDT
+619 APVVEYVENPDT

-643 NGSAGRSCFGLDD
+643 NGSVGRSCFGLDD

-719 VE
+719 AE

>member
-13 PATGSGDR
+13 SAAGSGVR

-26 GTGASA
+26 GTDASA
-32 GGAGASAGGKR
+32 GGTGASAAGKR
-43 EGAGSPSGRRASSP
+43 EGAGAPSGRRASSP

-103 KDEGASEGRATREGV
+103 KDEGASGNRATREGV
-118 GSSATGAGAA
+118 GSSAAGTAGAGAA
-128 GASAGAVGA
+128 GAGAAGS
-137 GTAGAASAGAAG
+137 GTAGAGAA
-149 TGAAAAGGVGAE
+149 GAE

-218 GGPGRTGSGPSISG
+218 GGPGRTGSGPSMSG
-232 AGTGAGYGTGSGAAN
+232 AGTGAGHGTGAGTASGSGAGYATGTGSGAAT
-247 GSGAG
+247 A
-252 YAAGTG
+252 
-258 YGTGTGT
+258 
-265 GSGYAAGTGAGYGT
+265 AGYGT
-279 GAGAANGTGAG
+279 GC
-290 YASGAGYGTATGA
+290 GA
-303 GYGGSAGGY
+303 GYGGGTGAAAAGYGGGAAGGY
-312 VSASGPGVA
+312 VSTSGSAVA
-321 GQGAAGPVTYIPP
+321 GQGAAGKVAYVRA

-364 GGLGAITGAGPSG
+364 GGLGAITGSGPSG
-377 GGEAQVTYASNEEV
+377 GGEAQATYASNEEV

-500 DELVAQGKYA
+500 DELTARGKYA

-598 DEASDELS
+598 DEAADELS

-619 APVVEYVENSDT
+619 APAVEYVENPDT
-631 GSTCLYVGGSDV
+631 GFTCLYVGGSDV

-656 GGAFGELQA
+656 GDAFGELQA
-665 ADTATWSVTGRFLL
+665 ADTATWSVTARFLL

-719 VE
+719 AE

>member
-13 PATGSGDR
+13 SAAGSGAR

-26 GTGASA
+26 GTD
-32 GGAGASAGGKR
+32 ASAGGKR
-43 EGAGSPSGRRASSP
+43 EGAGAPAGRRASSP

-103 KDEGASEGRATREGV
+103 KDEGVAEDRATREGV
-118 GSSATGAGAA
+118 GSSAAGTAGAGAA
-128 GASAGAVGA
+128 GA
-137 GTAGAASAGAAG
+137 GAAG
-149 TGAAAAGGVGAE
+149 AG

-218 GGPGRTGSGPSISG
+218 GGPGRTGSGPSMSG
-232 AGTGAGYGTGSGAAN
+232 AGAGAGHGTGYGAASGSGAGYATGTGSGAATV
-247 GSGAG
+247 AG
-252 YAAGTG
+252 YGAAGTG
-258 YGTGTGT
+258 YG
-265 GSGYAAGTGAGYGT
+265 AGTGAAAAGCGG
-279 GAGAANGTGAG
+279 GA
-290 YASGAGYGTATGA
+290 
-303 GYGGSAGGY
+303 AGGY
-312 VSASGPGVA
+312 VSTSGSAVA
-321 GQGAAGPVTYIPP
+321 GQGAAGKVAYVRT
-334 APPRRG
+334 APLRRG

-364 GGLGAITGAGPSG
+364 GGFGAITGAGPSG

-391 PVASGTAIVPL
+391 PVTSGTAIVPL

-500 DELVAQGKYA
+500 DELAAQGKYA

-598 DEASDELS
+598 DEAADELS

-619 APVVEYVENSDT
+619 APVVEYVENPDT

-719 VE
+719 AE

>member
-13 PATGSGDR
+13 SAAGSGGR

-26 GTGASA
+26 GTDASA
-32 GGAGASAGGKR
+32 AGKR

-103 KDEGASEGRATREGV
+103 KDEGVSEDRATREGA
-118 GSSATGAGAA
+118 GSSA
-128 GASAGAVGA
+128 A
-137 GTAGAASAGAAG
+137 GTAGAAAAGAGAAG
-149 TGAAAAGGVGAE
+149 
-161 GRSGA
+161 
-166 AAASGGV
+166 
-173 AASGDGTTVI
+173 
-183 PADGVGPWG
+183 
-192 PGPSKTGTVVITPPP
+192 
-207 RTDAD
+207 
-212 ARGASG
+212 
-218 GGPGRTGSGPSISG
+218 SG
-232 AGTGAGYGTGSGAAN
+232 AGAAN
-247 GSGAG
+247 
-252 YAAGTG
+252 
-258 YGTGTGT
+258 GT
-265 GSGYAAGTGAGYGT
+265 GSGYAAGTG
-279 GAGAANGTGAG
+279 
-290 YASGAGYGTATGA
+290 YGTATAAGYAAGTGAASA
-303 GYGGSAGGY
+303 GYGGGVAGGY
-312 VSASGPGVA
+312 VSASGSAVA
-321 GQGAAGPVTYIPP
+321 GQGSAGQVPYVRT

-340 RGKVVAAVVGGV
+340 RGKVAAAVVGGV

-598 DEASDELS
+598 DEAADELS

-619 APVVEYVENSDT
+619 APAVEYVENPDT
-631 GSTCLYVGGSDV
+631 GFTCLYVGGSDV

-656 GGAFGELQA
+656 GDAFGELQA

-719 VE
+719 AE

>member
-13 PATGSGDR
+13 SAAGSGGR
-21 EADAA
+21 EADVA
-26 GTGASA
+26 GTDASA
-32 GGAGASAGGKR
+32 AGKR
-43 EGAGSPSGRRASSP
+43 ESAGSPSGRRASSP
-57 AGGRTENANRMMVS
+57 AGGRTENAIRMMVS

-103 KDEGASEGRATREGV
+103 KDEGVSEDRATREGV
-118 GSSATGAGAA
+118 GSSAAGTA
-128 GASAGAVGA
+128 GAGAVGA
-137 GTAGAASAGAAG
+137 GAVGTGAAG
-149 TGAAAAGGVGAE
+149 TGAAGTE

-166 AAASGGV
+166 AAASGGA

-218 GGPGRTGSGPSISG
+218 GGSGRTGSGPSIPG
-232 AGTGAGYGTGSGAAN
+232 
-247 GSGAG
+247 
-252 YAAGTG
+252 
-258 YGTGTGT
+258 
-265 GSGYAAGTGAGYGT
+265 AGTGAGYGT
-279 GAGAANGTGAG
+279 GAGAASGTGAG
-290 YASGAGYGTATGA
+290 YAAGTGYGTATGTGFGAGTGAASA
-303 GYGGSAGGY
+303 GYGGGVAGGY
-312 VSASGPGVA
+312 VSASGSAVA
-321 GQGAAGPVTYIPP
+321 GQGSAGQVPYVRT

-340 RGKVVAAVVGGV
+340 HGKVVAAVVGGV

-500 DELVAQGKYA
+500 DELAAQGKYA

-598 DEASDELS
+598 DEAADELS

-619 APVVEYVENSDT
+619 APVVEYVENPDT

-643 NGSAGRSCFGLDD
+643 NGSVGRSCFGLDD

-719 VE
+719 AE

>member
-13 PATGSGDR
+13 SAAGSGGR

-26 GTGASA
+26 GTDASA
-32 GGAGASAGGKR
+32 AGKR
-43 EGAGSPSGRRASSP
+43 EGVGSPSGRRASSP

-103 KDEGASEGRATREGV
+103 KDEGVSEDRATREGV
-118 GSSATGAGAA
+118 GSGAAGTAGADAAGAGAA
-128 GASAGAVGA
+128 G
-137 GTAGAASAGAAG
+137 AGAAG
-149 TGAAAAGGVGAE
+149 TGAAGTE

-173 AASGDGTTVI
+173 AASGNGTTVI

-218 GGPGRTGSGPSISG
+218 GGSGRTGSGPSISG
-232 AGTGAGYGTGSGAAN
+232 T
-247 GSGAG
+247 
-252 YAAGTG
+252 
-258 YGTGTGT
+258 
-265 GSGYAAGTGAGYGT
+265 GTGAGYGT
-279 GAGAANGTGAG
+279 GAGAAGGTGSG
-290 YASGAGYGTATGA
+290 YAAGTGYGTATAAGYGAGAGAASAA
-303 GYGGSAGGY
+303 GYGGGGAGGY
-312 VSASGPGVA
+312 VSASGSAVA
-321 GQGAAGPVTYIPP
+321 GQGSVGQVPYVRT

-340 RGKVVAAVVGGV
+340 HGKVVAAVVGGV

-500 DELVAQGKYA
+500 DELAAQGKYA

-598 DEASDELS
+598 DEAADELS

-619 APVVEYVENSDT
+619 APVVEYVENPDT
-631 GSTCLYVGGSDV
+631 GFTCLYVGGSDV

-665 ADTATWSVTGRFLL
+665 ADTATWSVTRRFLL

-719 VE
+719 AE

>member
-13 PATGSGDR
+13 SAAGSGAR
-21 EADAA
+21 EADAV
-26 GTGASA
+26 GT
-32 GGAGASAGGKR
+32 GASAGGKR
-43 EGAGSPSGRRASSP
+43 EGAGAPSGRRASSP

-103 KDEGASEGRATREGV
+103 KDEGVAEDRATREGV
-118 GSSATGAGAA
+118 GSSA
-128 GASAGAVGA
+128 A
-137 GTAGAASAGAAG
+137 GTAGAGAA
-149 TGAAAAGGVGAE
+149 GAE

-166 AAASGGV
+166 A
-173 AASGDGTTVI
+173 TV
-183 PADGVGPWG
+183 
-192 PGPSKTGTVVITPPP
+192 
-207 RTDAD
+207 
-212 ARGASG
+212 
-218 GGPGRTGSGPSISG
+218 
-232 AGTGAGYGTGSGAAN
+232 AGYGTG
-247 GSGAG
+247 
-252 YAAGTG
+252 Y
-258 YGTGTGT
+258 
-265 GSGYAAGTGAGYGT
+265 GAGYGA
-279 GAGAANGTGAG
+279 GSGAAA
-290 YASGAGYGTATGA
+290 A
-303 GYGGSAGGY
+303 GYGGGAAGGY
-312 VSASGPGVA
+312 VSASGSAVA
-321 GQGAAGPVTYIPP
+321 GQGAAGKVAYVRT

-340 RGKVVAAVVGGV
+340 RGKAVAAVVGGV

-364 GGLGAITGAGPSG
+364 GGLGAITGSGPSG
-377 GGEAQVTYASNEEV
+377 GGEAQATYASNEEV

-500 DELVAQGKYA
+500 DELAARGKYA

-598 DEASDELS
+598 DEAADELS

-619 APVVEYVENSDT
+619 APAVEYVENPDT
-631 GSTCLYVGGSDV
+631 GFTCLYVGGSDV

-656 GGAFGELQA
+656 GDAFGELQA
-665 ADTATWSVTGRFLL
+665 ADTATWSVNARFLL

-709 LSAHLKTVAG
+709 LSAHLKTVAS